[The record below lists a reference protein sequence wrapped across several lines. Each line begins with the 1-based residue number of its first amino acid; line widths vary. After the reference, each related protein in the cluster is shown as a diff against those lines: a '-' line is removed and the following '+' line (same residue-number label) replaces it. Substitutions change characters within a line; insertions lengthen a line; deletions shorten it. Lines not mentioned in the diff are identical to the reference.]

1 MLIGELAEASGA
13 TTKTLRF
20 YEEAGLLPAPERT
33 AAGYRDHNAQ
43 ILPRLDFIRRGRA
56 AGLSLTQIREVL
68 EVRDAGSPPCQH
80 VQDLLGRRLPTS
92 SGRFPNS
99 KLYATPSPTCETQP
113 ARWTP
118 AAAIDS
124 GASA

>member
-33 AAGYRDHNAQ
+33 AAGYRDYNAQ

-80 VQDLLGRRLPTS
+80 VQTS
-92 SGRFPNS
+92 S
-99 KLYATPSPTCETQP
+99 AD
-113 ARWTP
+113 A
-118 AAAIDS
+118 
-124 GASA
+124 